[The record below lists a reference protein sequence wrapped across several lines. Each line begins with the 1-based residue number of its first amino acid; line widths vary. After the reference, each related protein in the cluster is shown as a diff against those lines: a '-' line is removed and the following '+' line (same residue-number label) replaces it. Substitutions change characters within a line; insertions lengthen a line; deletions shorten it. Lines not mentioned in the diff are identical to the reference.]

1 MRFKESYFVNLPA
14 YANKVM
20 EFAMS
25 VLNEKLKKRVIVST
39 KPNIFNR
46 SILWNWFCFVVK
58 IVRFVCIDVN
68 LNHLSEQFAKNL
80 EELKTKVN
88 PALLPKE
95 YGGTVP
101 LNDMIEAFKTR
112 LRQKRDTIL
121 ALDDMYIEITK
132 DSANFG
138 GNDDSDIDAGMVGSF
153 RKLEVD

>member
-1 MRFKESYFVNLPA
+1 M
-14 YANKVM
+14 
-20 EFAMS
+20 
-25 VLNEKLKKRVIVST
+25 
-39 KPNIFNR
+39 
-46 SILWNWFCFVVK
+46 
-58 IVRFVCIDVN
+58 D
-68 LNHLSEQFAKNL
+68 
-80 EELKTKVN
+80 ELKAKVN

-101 LNDMIEAFKTR
+101 LNDMIEAFKAR

-132 DSANFG
+132 DSANFA

>member
-1 MRFKESYFVNLPA
+1 M
-14 YANKVM
+14 
-20 EFAMS
+20 
-25 VLNEKLKKRVIVST
+25 
-39 KPNIFNR
+39 
-46 SILWNWFCFVVK
+46 
-58 IVRFVCIDVN
+58 
-68 LNHLSEQFAKNL
+68 
-80 EELKTKVN
+80 EELKTKVT

-101 LNDMIEAFKTR
+101 LNDMIEAFKAR

-138 GNDDSDIDAGMVGSF
+138 GNDESDIDAGMVGSF